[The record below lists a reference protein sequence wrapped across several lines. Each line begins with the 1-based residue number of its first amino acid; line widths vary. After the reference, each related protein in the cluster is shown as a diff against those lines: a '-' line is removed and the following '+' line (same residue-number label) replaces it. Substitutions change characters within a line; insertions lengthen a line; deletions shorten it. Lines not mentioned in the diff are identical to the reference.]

1 LATPNIKE
9 DIKKLV
15 ELQGM
20 DKKIFDAKRELAEAP
35 KVIVALE
42 SDFESKKAN
51 LKAIEEKRQKLIL
64 FQKQKEGDL
73 AAKEE
78 GIKKAQ
84 GQLGLLKTNK
94 DYQAKLAEIEGLKA
108 DKSLI
113 EEEVLRT
120 MDEIDGS
127 KGPIEAEK
135 TKLATEEKAFQE
147 KKSQISHR
155 TKDLEAQVNNLE
167 GQRKV
172 LSSSVDK
179 KILERYEHILPA
191 KEGVAL
197 VRVAHNS
204 CQGCFMH
211 VPHQVINEIQMHD
224 RLIVCENCA
233 RILYL
238 EEDVLT

>member
-1 LATPNIKE
+1 
-9 DIKKLV
+9 
-15 ELQGM
+15 M

-35 KVIVALE
+35 GAIAALE
-42 SDFESKKAN
+42 SDFESKKAA
-51 LKAIEEKRQKLIL
+51 LKATEEKRQKLVL

-84 GQLGLLKTNK
+84 SQLGQLKTNK
-94 DYQAKLAEIEGLKA
+94 DYQTKLAEIEGLKA

-113 EEEVLRT
+113 EEEILRT
-120 MDEIDGS
+120 MDEIDAS

-135 TKLATEEKAFQE
+135 AKLATEEKAFQE
-147 KKSQISHR
+147 KKKQISEHVR
-155 TKDLEAQVNNLE
+155 DLEAQVSHID
-167 GQRKV
+167 GQRKI

-197 VRVAHNS
+197 VNVAHNS

-211 VPHQVINEIQMHD
+211 VPHQVINEIKMHD
-224 RLIVCENCA
+224 KLIMCENCA

-238 EEDVLT
+238 QEDVLL